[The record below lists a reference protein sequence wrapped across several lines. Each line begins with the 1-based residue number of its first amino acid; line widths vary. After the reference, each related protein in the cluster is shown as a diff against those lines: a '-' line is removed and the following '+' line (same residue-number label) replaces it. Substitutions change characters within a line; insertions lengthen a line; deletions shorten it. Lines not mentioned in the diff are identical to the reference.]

1 MLFRSAKRGSAG
13 PGRQNADAGRLF
25 PAPFSGRGT
34 PESGRCRRD
43 KDINS
48 FVQGNMKLAISDR
61 WNTLLN
67 IKICKR
73 LHTFRKLR
81 LYALSYKQQIQTK
94 RVLHSHSK
102 PFLLDRFLGRLF
114 LLRLPIQYTRRR
126 LSTYGQLRYICVPA
140 ENIAL
145 AVASNIIRL
154 K

>member
-1 MLFRSAKRGSAG
+1 METWRTYAGHKLICTRQYETCNKRPMEHTA
-13 PGRQNADAGRLF
+13 
-25 PAPFSGRGT
+25 
-34 PESGRCRRD
+34 EH
-43 KDINS
+43 
-48 FVQGNMKLAISDR
+48 
-61 WNTLLN
+61 
-67 IKICKR
+67 KICKR

-126 LSTYGQLRYICVPA
+126 LSTYGQLRYICVPS

-145 AVASNIIRL
+145 AVAGNIIRL
-154 K
+154 KSSENTGKPAGNINSRNGEKI